1 MIMNEIMIYELKNL
15 MKNAKTALEI
25 ANYYGELPTFVD
37 ELNQQAD
44 PKEMTIQ
51 YMLAPLVDV
60 TSNYI
65 ISGEAKKCQ
74 ENVAEFAAQVMQI
87 IDCFE
92 MGVDIQLS
100 NPVDMTYSMYL
111 YKSNQPVIEITA

>member
-1 MIMNEIMIYELKNL
+1 
-15 MKNAKTALEI
+15 
-25 ANYYGELPTFVD
+25 
-37 ELNQQAD
+37 
-44 PKEMTIQ
+44 
-51 YMLAPLVDV
+51 MLAPLVDV

-74 ENVAEFAAQVMQI
+74 ENAVEFAAQVMQI
-87 IDCFE
+87 IDCLE

-100 NPVDMTYSMYL
+100 NPVDMTFSMYL

>member
-1 MIMNEIMIYELKNL
+1 MNEIMIYELKNL

-25 ANYYGELPTFVD
+25 ANYYAELPTFVD

-51 YMLAPLVDV
+51 YMLAPLADV

-74 ENVAEFAAQVMQI
+74 ENVAEFAAQIMQV
-87 IDCFE
+87 IDCFD

-100 NPVDMTYSMYL
+100 NPVDMTFSMYL

>member
-1 MIMNEIMIYELKNL
+1 
-15 MKNAKTALEI
+15 
-25 ANYYGELPTFVD
+25 
-37 ELNQQAD
+37 
-44 PKEMTIQ
+44 
-51 YMLAPLVDV
+51 MLAPLVDV

-100 NPVDMTYSMYL
+100 NPAEMIFSMYL
-111 YKSNQPVIEITA
+111 YKINQPIIEITVWANSQAKGEILGTDKIPIPLTFLWISLFFPMVFP